1 VSAQELRDA
10 AAAMRERAQ
19 AATASE
25 WFPIQAPGRTVSD
38 DGDWIV
44 DSVPAFVC
52 STHIWDERG
61 KADAEHIAAWHPAV
75 ALAVADWLEST
86 ANDVEHVHDPIYNLT
101 STTVARALKA
111 ARAYLGSAS

>member
-1 VSAQELRDA
+1 MTPGA
-10 AAAMRERAQ
+10 ALVLADWGTDCRRV
-19 AATASE
+19 ATCAGSLPE
-25 WFPIQAPGRTVSD
+25 GNEAN
-38 DGDWIV
+38 
-44 DSVPAFVC
+44 
-52 STHIWDERG
+52 
-61 KADAEHIAAWHPAV
+61 AEHIASWHPAV